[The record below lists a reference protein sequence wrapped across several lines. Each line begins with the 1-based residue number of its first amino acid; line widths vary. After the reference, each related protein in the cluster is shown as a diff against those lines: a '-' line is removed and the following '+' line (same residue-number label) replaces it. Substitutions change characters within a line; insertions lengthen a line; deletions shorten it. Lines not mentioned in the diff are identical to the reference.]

1 MLICKRFEIIEYIS
15 KTLECEKRSEQ
26 YRSKRDASAS
36 KNWKYK
42 EYGKLRFTNPAER
55 VRRTTVETNPIQ
67 AR

>member
-1 MLICKRFEIIEYIS
+1 MDL
-15 KTLECEKRSEQ
+15 
-26 YRSKRDASAS
+26 RDASVS

-55 VRRTTVETNPIQ
+55 VRRTTVQKNPIQ

>member
-1 MLICKRFEIIEYIS
+1 MDL
-15 KTLECEKRSEQ
+15 
-26 YRSKRDASAS
+26 RDASAS